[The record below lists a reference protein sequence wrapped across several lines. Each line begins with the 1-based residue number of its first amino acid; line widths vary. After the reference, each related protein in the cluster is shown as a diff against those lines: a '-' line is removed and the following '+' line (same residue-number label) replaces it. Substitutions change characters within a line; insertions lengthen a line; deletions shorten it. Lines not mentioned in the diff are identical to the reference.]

1 MAKSREKIVLAL
13 ISSLSIS
20 MIMLVRIS
28 ISATQAAAPAV
39 QTVKQRS
46 FDVSTGPLLA
56 APVWGA
62 GRSLASLEV
71 AKTAS
76 PQPVL
81 DGAQLTYT
89 LQITNTGGVTLTA
102 TITDVLPAQVTASGH
117 QAWTALIKPGGAWT
131 HTLVVT
137 VTEGYTG
144 LLTNQ
149 VQVTTAEGASGTA
162 RITTCANL
170 CSAALPLV
178 LREHSSDLPP
188 RDWDPRLDDLGVTLQ
203 PAPIEPGQP
212 HWRLVAAQWADPIE
226 SVGRHNIFFEVL
238 DENGERATGQPVI
251 VEWRGGDL
259 TIFMK
264 PGPPPEWGADFPM
277 FNTLGSYDS
286 FVGGGAPSD
295 RVTGMGMGTVEH
307 PDFTFHTSF
316 YLTFRWI
323 P

>member
-1 MAKSREKIVLAL
+1 MVKSREKMVLAL
-13 ISSLSIS
+13 VSSLAIS
-20 MIMLVRIS
+20 MTILVLIS
-28 ISATQAAAPAV
+28 ISATLAAAPPV
-39 QTVKQRS
+39 QTVRQGS
-46 FDVSTGPLLA
+46 SNLSAGPLLA
-56 APVWGA
+56 APAWGA
-62 GRSLASLEV
+62 DRFLASLEV

-89 LQITNTGGVTLTA
+89 LHITNTGGVTLTA
-102 TITDVLPAQVTASGH
+102 TITDVLPAQVSPGGSPT
-117 QAWTALIKPGGAWT
+117 WTARIKPGSAWT
-131 HTLVVT
+131 QTLAVT

-144 LLTNQ
+144 PLTNQ

-162 RITTCANL
+162 SVTTCANL

-178 LREHSSDLPP
+178 LREHASALPP
-188 RDWDPRLDDLGVTLQ
+188 RDWDPRLDDLGVVLE
-203 PAPIEPGQP
+203 PAPIEPGEP
-212 HWRLVAAQWADPIE
+212 HWRLVAAQWADPVE

-238 DENGERATGQPVI
+238 DQNGERATDQPVI
-251 VEWRGGDL
+251 VEWPGGDL
-259 TIFMK
+259 TIFIK

-286 FVGGGAPSD
+286 YVGGDVPSD

-307 PDFTFHTSF
+307 PDFKFHTSF